1 MKCLVCV
8 DHDIIYRNF
17 VQSGAFDRLARTAEL
32 TFVFPDSPRITV
44 DLAGVPHPW
53 VKIPVDMGRAFLW
66 RRLFQVTQTRWRPGT
81 NWRAIRAG
89 QRYILGWKGSIQIGF
104 LALPGIFGLYRRH
117 LLARLRGSSNLPLE
131 RLVHERRPDI
141 LLLPTV
147 LDGPFLND
155 LIDIGRRRG
164 IPTVA
169 IMNSWDNPST
179 KRAVFG
185 SPDWL
190 LVWGPQTRDHAIRYV
205 GMDPQ
210 RVVNFGAA
218 QLDVFRQAP
227 RYDRAVLCARYGIDP
242 RRQVILYAGSTKHV
256 DEFGHLVLLDK
267 AIAAGELPDVAIIY
281 RPHPWGLC
289 GRGGQRFATHNWQN
303 VFLDASMQDY
313 VEQVGHGEARMNL
326 ADYRD
331 SHDLLSAID
340 ALVSPMSTILLEA
353 AMHGKPILCF
363 QSGMRS
369 NESMRVRVNQAQF
382 AELFRNEEVLV
393 CGDDDF
399 LAGMRRLAGLAVDP
413 GIGER
418 MRAMCEEFVSTF
430 DARFA
435 ERLPVFLQ
443 EILLKSSNNK
453 GRVG

>member
-17 VQSGAFDRLARTAEL
+17 VQSGALDGLARAAEL
-32 TFVFPDSPRITV
+32 MFVFPDSPRVTV
-44 DLAGVPHPW
+44 DLAGLPHPW
-53 VKIPVDMGRAFLW
+53 VKMPVDTVRTSLW
-66 RRLFQVTQTRWRPGT
+66 RRLFQVMQMRWRPGA
-81 NWRAIRAG
+81 NWRAIRAS
-89 QRYILGWKGSIQIGF
+89 QRFTLGWKGSIQIGF
-104 LALPGIFGLYRRH
+104 LALPGVFGFYRRH
-117 LLARLRGSSNLPLE
+117 LLARLRGSGNVPLE
-131 RLVHERRPDI
+131 KLVHDTRPDI

-147 LDGPFLND
+147 LEGPFLND
-155 LIDIGRRRG
+155 LIDIGRRLG

-179 KRAVFG
+179 KRSVVG
-185 SPDWL
+185 TPDWL
-190 LVWGPQTRDHAIRYV
+190 LVWGPQTRDHGIRYA

-210 RVVNFGAA
+210 RVVHFGAA
-218 QLDVFRQAP
+218 QLDVFRKQP
-227 RYDRAVLCARYGIDP
+227 RYDRTELCARHGIDP
-242 RRQVILYAGSTKHV
+242 RRRVILYAGSTKHA
-256 DEFGHLVLLDK
+256 DEFGHLVLIDQ

-289 GRGGQRFATHNWQN
+289 GSGGQRFAAHQWQN

-313 VEQVGHGEARMNL
+313 VEQVGQGQARMKL

-363 QSGMRS
+363 QSGMGS

-382 AELFRNEEVLV
+382 AELFRNAEVLV

-399 LAGMRRLAGLAVDP
+399 LAAMRRLAGLAADP
-413 GIGER
+413 GIGQR
-418 MRAMCEEFVSTF
+418 MRAMCEEFVSAF
-430 DARFA
+430 DAPFS

-443 EILLKSSNNK
+443 GHLHNSSNDK
-453 GRVG
+453 DLVE